1 MATVKTL
8 KRIGTIPAGSLVRD
22 VADSLARDWV
32 ERGGAEYVREEVPQA
47 PARTMTPA
55 PRRK

>member
-22 VADSLARDWV
+22 VAPDLAKDWV
-32 ERGGAEYVREEVPQA
+32 HRGGAVYITEDVPAA
-47 PARTMTPA
+47 PARTMTPP